1 MVRLSA
7 TEVAR
12 NFSAVMNRVGAGEE
26 IEIVRNGATVAELRP
41 PSRPRGISGKALKG
55 LLASL
60 PPVDEGF
67 ARDVEAARNEIWPAA
82 EKWPA
87 S

>member
-12 NFSAVMNRVGAGEE
+12 SFSDVVSRVGAGEE
-26 IEIVRNGATVAELRP
+26 IEIVRNGVPVAELRAAQARRTV
-41 PSRPRGISGKALKG
+41 SADRWREIM
-55 LLASL
+55 ASA
-60 PPVDEGF
+60 PPVDEDF
-67 ARDVEAARNEIWPAA
+67 AADVLRSRDDFGPPTSAWP
-82 EKWPA
+82 